1 MFCFIWENVVMTG
14 QWPPK
19 EGDVDYGDHVF
30 QHQNFTQYGDEAFI
44 ASAVNDSSMA
54 QWIRVYKLYSLR
66 ASY

>member
-1 MFCFIWENVVMTG
+1 MTG
-14 QWPPK
+14 EWPPI
-19 EGDVDYGDHVF
+19 EGDVDCSDHVF